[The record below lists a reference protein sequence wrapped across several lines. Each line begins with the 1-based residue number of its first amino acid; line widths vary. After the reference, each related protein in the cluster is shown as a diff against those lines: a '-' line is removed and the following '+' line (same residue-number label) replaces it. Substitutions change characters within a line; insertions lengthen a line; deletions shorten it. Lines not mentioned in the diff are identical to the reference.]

1 MRTMK
6 RLIQDSWSSPTAR
19 CAGEL
24 WAEQDSLERAS
35 LPWSPGQ
42 AIAPSVANEWSAR
55 LFRIPA
61 VTGSNLG
68 SNIDCL
74 GAYRS
79 FSQSLQENTGIVT

>member
-1 MRTMK
+1 MGD
-6 RLIQDSWSSPTAR
+6 LAR

-24 WAEQDSLERAS
+24 WAEQGGLERAP

-55 LFRIPA
+55 LLSIPE

-79 FSQSLQENTGIVT
+79 FSQSLQENARIVT